1 MWAKSLQLCPT
12 LCNPMDWSLP
22 GSSVHGILQGKHTG
36 VGCHA
41 FPQVI
46 FPTQGSNPRL
56 LCLLHWQAASLP
68 LCVHAKSLQSCS
80 TLCDPMDYSSP
91 GSLPLVPPNSIWE
104 KSWEEGR
111 SLLCRKQEILR
122 KEFELCIR
130 RLNKA
135 HVLRI
140 FYVANLLTWISE
152 TYCVHACSVAQ
163 SCPTLWDPWDNIRQH
178 ESIIHT

>member
-1 MWAKSLQLCPT
+1 MCSVALSCPT
-12 LCNPMDWSLP
+12 LCDPMDWSLP

-91 GSLPLVPPNSIWE
+91 GSLPLVPPNSIWG
-104 KSWEEGR
+104 K
-111 SLLCRKQEILR
+111 ILR
-122 KEFELCIR
+122 GGKKSSLQETRDLEE
-130 RLNKA
+130 
-135 HVLRI
+135 RI
-140 FYVANLLTWISE
+140 
-152 TYCVHACSVAQ
+152 
-163 SCPTLWDPWDNIRQH
+163 
-178 ESIIHT
+178 